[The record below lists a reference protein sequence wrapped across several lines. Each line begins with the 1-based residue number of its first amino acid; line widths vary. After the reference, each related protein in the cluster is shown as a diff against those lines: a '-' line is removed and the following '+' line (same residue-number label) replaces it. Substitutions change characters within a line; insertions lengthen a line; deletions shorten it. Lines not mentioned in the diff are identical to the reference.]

1 MSWEPIT
8 AISAAVSAVATWL
21 MWRHARKTEPHRH
34 AARVATL
41 RLLVV
46 QSDLVRI
53 RGLIASENVERS
65 HIDALLEGN
74 MMGTEQTLVN
84 VRTFLP
90 ELVPELRGKMMEERH
105 VRRDE
110 AA

>member
-1 MSWEPIT
+1 MTWEPIT
-8 AISAAVSAVATWL
+8 AISAAITAVAALL
-21 MWRHARKTEPHRH
+21 MWRHARKTELHRH

-46 QSDLVRI
+46 QADLVRI
-53 RGLIASENVERS
+53 RGIIASENTERS

-84 VRTFLP
+84 VRTYLP

-105 VRRDE
+105 GRRNE